1 MPGQGINHSMDRRA
15 IPQSQIPHTSRLFQ
29 DYLYDYQRVSEFYPL
44 PPFEPAS
51 FAKSGDS
58 LRYPDELRQAVVSVL
73 RERNETLAAGPATMR
88 SLDRLAKPGC
98 CA

>member
-29 DYLYDYQRVSEFYPL
+29 DYLYDYPRVSEFYPL

-51 FAKSGDS
+51 FAKAAES

-73 RERNETLAAGPATMR
+73 R
-88 SLDRLAKPGC
+88 
-98 CA
+98 